1 MGNPIT
7 NKQITGGKD
16 PFEDL
21 SKGAKASLELLNAVE
36 KSLKKT
42 AEIVVKLAKEKP
54 FKNFKS
60 LQDSQ
65 KAITKLAKTTKQL
78 DGVEQAR
85 LKLLKKLKEASSD
98 RIQKNVELQVQ
109 LKEQNK
115 INLELAKTALKVN
128 EADEKNIKAKIKLQ
142 AASKEQKDALK
153 DLIIL
158 EDKQAGTLAKLE
170 AKNRI
175 LRRERAKLNTETE
188 KGKKRLT
195 EINKALDKNNKKIN
209 ENSDKL
215 KKQKLNVGGYT
226 TSIKEAAGA
235 SGLFGGILGKLSQI
249 QATANALLLKNTIEQ
264 EASTAAKIT
273 NASATKSLTLAQRAY
288 NLAVG
293 LGSKGLKIFKA
304 ALAGTGIGIL
314 LIALG
319 ALVAFFTRAQDA
331 VDGVSVGMAGLG
343 AAIDVLIDRMSLLG
357 RGIVQV
363 FKGIPDT
370 LRGFVIRAKI
380 ELLKL
385 GQIEIFGTKISD
397 NTQDIRELRD
407 ELEGLSGV
415 GDGIELIKKAFEGI
429 GDEIAREIALASEL
443 KKLTID
449 LTREQKLF
457 EAELAKSVSTT
468 TELRAIVLNKLN
480 DDQLRL
486 TTVKEIAKIE
496 LELSEKQ
503 LNLSKQAL
511 AASLDSISADRQ
523 RLELGAEQLK
533 FIERIKN
540 GQIGAA
546 EAVKLA
552 ADFTLSS
559 AAGEEALFEIVD
571 KVVELERSRTSL
583 LNKRATTEKRIGS
596 ITKEIATKDAKALLL
611 VSKAFVKE
619 SKDREV
625 SFERRR
631 EAAAE
636 AADFEIRS
644 SQVQVDANVIT
655 VLEGEQRIKDAHE
668 RRRLALDKINKDII
682 KDRQR
687 AIAIETSLIENEFD
701 KRSEIELQKSDTLV
715 KEILDSRLLGEKEKS
730 ALIIAER
737 ERLANALL
745 EIERSRIKQ
754 EIDDE
759 GALAEALINQKRSDF
774 ETEEDF
780 EKFKQE
786 ELLKIK
792 EAALNKELDLLEAQG
807 DERNNLRIEQ
817 IKGELAILKDG
828 LDKEG
833 ATEKEKAEERKE
845 IILGVI
851 DAVSEATEQANEKRI
866 KALDDEIAAT
876 VTRQQ
881 ELLQKANEGVLGAE
895 ESLATEQAKNAK
907 LKLAKKKE
915 EQEQELFSAFLEL
928 LTAGIEAG
936 KTPAEAFQ
944 NAGSILA
951 AAPAFVKTIPGLYEG
966 TDGKKVSEVL
976 GKPHL
981 NTSKDA
987 YLSRLDGDEI
997 VLDGKDSSL
1006 IPKGMTGQEIGKA
1019 AQQAHYNKTNPQNA
1033 TRFVNDPAMIEKLVS
1048 IEKAINSQPKI
1059 EAVDYDIVNQII
1071 NQKIRQNNKI
1081 INKQSKLSRLV

>member
-1 MGNPIT
+1 VGNPIT

-16 PFEDL
+16 PFEDFI
-21 SKGAKASLELLNAVE
+21 KGGKASLEVLNALE
-36 KSLKKT
+36 KNLKKLSE
-42 AEIVVKLAKEKP
+42 EIIKIAKEKP
-54 FKNFKS
+54 FKNFKT

-65 KAITKLAKTTKQL
+65 KAISKLAKTTKQL
-78 DGVEQAR
+78 DSVEQAR
-85 LKLLKKLKEASSD
+85 LKLLKKLKDASSD

-170 AKNRI
+170 ASNRK
-175 LRRERAKLNTETE
+175 LARERKKLNLDTD
-188 KGKKRLT
+188 KGKKRLQ
-195 EINKALDKNNKKIN
+195 EINKELDKNNKKIKD
-209 ENSDKL
+209 NSDAL

-226 TSIKEAAGA
+226 ASIKEAAGA

-288 NLAVG
+288 NLAIG

-314 LIALG
+314 LVALG

-343 AAIDVLIDRMSLLG
+343 AAIDVIIDRFSLLG

-370 LRGFVIRAKI
+370 LKGFVIRAKI

-385 GQIEIFGTKISD
+385 GQIEIFGKKISD
-397 NTQDIRELRD
+397 NTEDIKELEQ

-415 GDGIELIKKAFEGI
+415 SDGIDLIKKAFEGL
-429 GDEIAREIALASEL
+429 GDEIAREMALASEL

-496 LELSEKQ
+496 LDLSQKQ
-503 LNLSKQAL
+503 LELSKQAL

-523 RLELGAEQLK
+523 RLELGPAQLK

-611 VSKAFVKE
+611 VSKAFVKQ
-619 SKDREV
+619 SKDREL
-625 SFERRR
+625 SFEKRR

-636 AADFEIRS
+636 AAEFEIRS

-701 KRSEIELQKSDTLV
+701 KRAEIELQKSDTLV

-730 ALIIAER
+730 DLIIAER

-792 EAALNKELDLLEAQG
+792 EAALKKELELLEAQG

-851 DAVSEATEQANEKRI
+851 NAVSEATEQANEKRI

-876 VTRQQ
+876 ITRQQ

-895 ESLATEQAKNAK
+895 ESLAVEQAKNAK
-907 LKLAKKKE
+907 LKLAKQKE
-915 EQEQELFSAFLEL
+915 EQKQEMFSAFLEL

-951 AAPAFVKTIPGLYEG
+951 AAPAFVNSLSGLYEG
-966 TDGKKVSEVL
+966 TDGKTVAEVL

-981 NTSKDA
+981 ATSKDA
-987 YLSRLDGDEI
+987 YISRLDGDEI

-1019 AQQAHYNKTNPQNA
+1019 AQQAHYNKTNGQTS
-1033 TRFVNDPAMIEKLVS
+1033 TRFVNDPALIAEMQLLRKEVKAQPRVEDVHYDIFNSMVNVKIRENNKLIEK
-1048 IEKAINSQPKI
+1048 KYKI
-1059 EAVDYDIVNQII
+1059 
-1071 NQKIRQNNKI
+1071 
-1081 INKQSKLSRLV
+1081 SRLG